1 MRGSYESGL
10 TKFMPYQD
18 IETSTALYERMTEE
32 LGQEHWDEHREV
44 LRTHLREFARMDYN
58 SMSATFA
65 RE

>member
-1 MRGSYESGL
+1 
-10 TKFMPYQD
+10 
-18 IETSTALYERMTEE
+18 MTEE